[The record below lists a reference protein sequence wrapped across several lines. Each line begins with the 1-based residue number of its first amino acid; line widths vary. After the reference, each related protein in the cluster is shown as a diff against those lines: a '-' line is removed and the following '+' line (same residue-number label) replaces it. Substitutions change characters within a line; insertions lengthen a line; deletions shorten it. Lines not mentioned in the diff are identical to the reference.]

1 MPTPQHC
8 NALDVFANLKVWR
21 KPQEATNCDVSSVA
35 EVERCPGSAGDL
47 HLTRAQSCPKVEGS
61 SLYSTKRGNLLKILI
76 EPTSTYLESRPG
88 PGPGLGF
95 LSVRCHL
102 HPTSHLDLG
111 LWSSY
116 LHHKVLYTS
125 PHRPHSDPSHPIQSQ
140 PPTSSKTAFLKH
152 PTLVLGHSQFNLG
165 TGPLII
171 AAIPPPL

>member
-76 EPTSTYLESRPG
+76 ESTSTYLESRPG

-111 LWSSY
+111 QPGPLICTARCS
-116 LHHKVLYTS
+116 VRS
-125 PHRPHSDPSHPIQSQ
+125 PHPVIHPIRSQ
-140 PPTSSKTAFLKH
+140 PPTSSKMAFLMH
-152 PTLVLGHSQFNLG
+152 PTLVLGHSQFDS
-165 TGPLII
+165 
-171 AAIPPPL
+171 